1 MKSLQ
6 DTTNREPNLKAL
18 ENARKHIR
26 VNAVAPS
33 YVSGPMINKFLDD
46 APEMKANMLGD
57 LANGRLVDP
66 EEIADAVV
74 FLASASASCINGHT
88 LVFSGGSSVQLANTP
103 FSTSS

>member
-1 MKSLQ
+1 MKYLQ
-6 DTTNREPNLKAL
+6 DTANRKPNLKAL
-18 ENARKHIR
+18 ENARKQIR

-46 APEMKANMLGD
+46 APEMKATMLGD

-66 EEIADAVV
+66 EEVADAVV
-74 FLASASASCINGHT
+74 FLASASASYINDHT
-88 LVFSGGSSVQLANTP
+88 LVVDGGSKLQLANTP